1 MEVIQQRKYGTMASF
16 LEKHAKSLK
25 NTSLL
30 AVMGIPFLL
39 YFAAVNGYT
48 GLVCGLLGIMGLFM
62 LITMKV
68 G

>member
-1 MEVIQQRKYGTMASF
+1 MAGF

-25 NTSLL
+25 NLTLL

-39 YFAAVNGYT
+39 YFAAMGDRT
-48 GLVCGLLGIMGLFM
+48 GLVYILLGAMGLFM
-62 LITMKV
+62 LIAMKV